1 METESFFRLHIWR
14 LIKRSN
20 EKHLFKCNLKEN
32 ITWKHNFALMGSG
45 ISIRLRYI
53 TWLARLVAEKM
64 KKEEFKAAGQ
74 VFGLQTSNVVI

>member
-1 METESFFRLHIWR
+1 
-14 LIKRSN
+14 
-20 EKHLFKCNLKEN
+20 
-32 ITWKHNFALMGSG
+32 MGSG

-53 TWLARLVAEKM
+53 KWLARLVAEKM